1 MPSVLLIGTGRMAY
15 HLGHAMREAKV
26 PIVGVSGRNP
36 EKLADLSRYLDVPAL
51 RWGHTLPKADI
62 VLVATSDDAIAE
74 VATRLPTSDGVI
86 AHTAGAVGLD
96 VLAPHAHRGVLW
108 PIQTLSH
115 GAPIDLQDVPLVVD
129 GNTAEARE
137 AMLKLARAI
146 SGSVFELT
154 HEQRELM
161 HLAAVLTS
169 NFPVFL
175 VSEAQRLLKQA
186 KLPPNLLMPLWRTTA
201 NKVSTI
207 GPEQALTGPARRGDQ
222 LSIQRHLDLL
232 AADPDLRRAYALL
245 STMVLKAYGHDTD
258 GIDVQGTPR

>member
-15 HLGHAMREAKV
+15 HLGHAMHEAKV
-26 PIVGVSGRNP
+26 PIVGVTGRNA
-36 EKLADLSRYLDVPAL
+36 EKLADLARYLERPAL
-51 RWGHTLPKADI
+51 RWDRPLPEADI
-62 VLVATSDDAIAE
+62 IVIATSDDSIAE
-74 VATRLPTSDGVI
+74 VAAMLPATKSVI
-86 AHTAGAVGLD
+86 AHTAGAAGMD

-115 GAPIDLQDVPLVVD
+115 GAPIDLQDVPLVVE
-129 GNTAEARE
+129 GNTAEARDT
-137 AMLKLARAI
+137 MLKLARSI

-175 VSEAQRLLKQA
+175 VREAQRLLKQA

-222 LSIQRHLDLL
+222 LSIRRHLDLL

-245 STMVLKAYGHDTD
+245 STMVLKSYGHDTD
-258 GIDVQGTPR
+258 GIDL

>member
-1 MPSVLLIGTGRMAY
+1 MPSVILIGTGRMAY
-15 HLGHAMREAKV
+15 HLGHAMIEADV
-26 PIVGVSGRNP
+26 PVIGVSGRNA
-36 EKLADLSRYLDVPAL
+36 EKLADLSRYLDRPAL
-51 RWGHTLPKADI
+51 RWGAPLPEADI
-62 VLVATSDDAIAE
+62 ILIATSDDSIAE
-74 VATRLPTSDGVI
+74 VAAALAVSKSVM

-96 VLAPHAHRGVLW
+96 VLAPHEQRGVLW
-108 PIQTLSH
+108 PVQTLSH
-115 GAPIDLQDVPLVVD
+115 GAPIDLKDVPLVVG

-154 HEQRELM
+154 HEQREVM

-175 VSEAQRLLKQA
+175 VREAQRLLKQQ

-207 GPEQALTGPARRGDQ
+207 GPDQALTGPARRGDT
-222 LSIQRHLDLL
+222 SSVQRHIHLL
-232 AADPDLRRAYALL
+232 ESDPDLRRAYALL

-258 GIDVQGTPR
+258 GIDV

>member
-1 MPSVLLIGTGRMAY
+1 MAY
-15 HLGHAMREAKV
+15 HLGHAMIEADV
-26 PIVGVSGRNP
+26 PVIGVSGRNA
-36 EKLADLSRYLDVPAL
+36 EKLADLSRYLDRPAL
-51 RWGHTLPKADI
+51 RWGAPLPEADI
-62 VLVATSDDAIAE
+62 ILIATSDDSIAE
-74 VATRLPTSDGVI
+74 VAAALAVSKSVM

-96 VLAPHAHRGVLW
+96 VLAPHEQRGVLW
-108 PIQTLSH
+108 PVQTLSH
-115 GAPIDLQDVPLVVD
+115 GAPIDLKDVPLVVG

-154 HEQRELM
+154 HEQREVM

-175 VSEAQRLLKQA
+175 VREAQRLLKQQ

-207 GPEQALTGPARRGDQ
+207 GPDQALTGPARRGDT
-222 LSIQRHLDLL
+222 SSVQRHIHLL
-232 AADPDLRRAYALL
+232 ESDPDLRRAYALL

-258 GIDVQGTPR
+258 GIDV